1 MWGNRKTS
9 LDASTNKKVK
19 KMMPRM
25 AHLKQKQ
32 KHEEM
37 SSAGQRHASRKVFFV
52 KFTLTVPTTER
63 Q

>member
-1 MWGNRKTS
+1 MPQPTKN
-9 LDASTNKKVK
+9 VK
-19 KMMPRM
+19 KMRPRM